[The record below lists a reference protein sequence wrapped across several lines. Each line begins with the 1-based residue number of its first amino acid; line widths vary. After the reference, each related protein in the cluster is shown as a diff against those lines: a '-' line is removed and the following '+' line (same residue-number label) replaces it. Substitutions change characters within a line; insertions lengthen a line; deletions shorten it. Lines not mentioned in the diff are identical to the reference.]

1 MSNALFKA
9 VRLVDPAAGIDGVR
23 DVLVAGGYVDRVGES
38 ISAEDAARTLRGGKK
53 SMPLVVVDC
62 NGLWMWPGL
71 VDGHVH
77 FREPG
82 FTEKETIRTG
92 GMAAAAG
99 GVTSVVCE
107 PNTDPPLDSVA
118 LVRQLAVKARRDSPV
133 NVYFKAAMTKGRR
146 GREPAN
152 IQALAG
158 EPAVVALSDD
168 GDPVVD
174 PDLMESICRTAA
186 SADILLTPHCEDSA
200 RALGAYAVGTDPGF
214 RPGEPYTNED
224 SYIERDARLAAR
236 AGCRIH
242 FSHVSLGQS
251 IEVIHRAKKQAHDP
265 TKITCEVTPHH
276 LLLSNEQVVEGD
288 VPNVNPPLRSP
299 QDRRA
304 LREAVEAGRV
314 DAIASDHAP
323 HTTADLL
330 AGATGVVGLETELG
344 LILTRC
350 VWTGELS
357 AERAVALLSLSPAR
371 IFGLPAG
378 TLKVGS
384 PADLVLI
391 DPGMTWTVN
400 PEEFRS
406 KARNTAFAGWKLRGK
421 AVATYVRGEEV
432 YSVAGFSQRV
442 LDERGPGERPPSER
456 ASE

>member
-1 MSNALFKA
+1 MTNTLFKN
-9 VRLVDPAAGIDGVR
+9 VR
-23 DVLVAGGYVDRVGES
+23 DVLVADGYGDRVGES
-38 ISAEDAARTLRGGKK
+38 ITPEDAAGTLRGGKRSK
-53 SMPLVVVDC
+53 PLVVVDGE
-62 NGLWMWPGL
+62 GLWMWPGL

-118 LVRQLAVKARRDSPV
+118 LVRQLAAKARRESPV
-133 NVYFKAAMTKGRR
+133 NVFFKAAMTTGRR
-146 GREPAN
+146 GQEPTN
-152 IQALAG
+152 IQALAK

-174 PDLMESICRTAA
+174 PDVMESICRAA
-186 SADILLTPHCEDSA
+186 AAAGVLLTPHCEDSA
-200 RALGAYAVGTDPGF
+200 RAIGAFALGRDPGF

-224 SYIERDARLAAR
+224 SYIQRDARLAVHS
-236 AGCRIH
+236 GCRIH
-242 FSHVSLGQS
+242 FSHVSLEQS
-251 IEVIHRAKKQAHDP
+251 IEVISRFKKQADDP
-265 TKITCEVTPHH
+265 TRMTCEVTPHH
-276 LLLSNEQVVEGD
+276 LLLSSEQLGEGE

-299 QDRRA
+299 KDRRA
-304 LREAVEAGRV
+304 LREALEAGRV

-323 HTTADLL
+323 HTAADLL
-330 AGATGVVGLETELG
+330 AGATGVVGLETTLG
-344 LILTRC
+344 LIMTRF
-350 VWTGELS
+350 VWTGEIS
-357 AERAVALLSLSPAR
+357 AERAVNLLSLSPAR
-371 IFGLPAG
+371 IFDLPAG

-391 DPGMTWTVN
+391 DPSMEWTVN

-432 YSVAGFSQRV
+432 FSVAGFGDRIVGERV
-442 LDERGPGERPPSER
+442 LAEGATGERSPSER
-456 ASE
+456 ADE